1 MERKNKVFA
10 IILRGVKNFFTK
22 NIMIKVVSLI
32 FAMILWG
39 YVLTNVN
46 PSRTKIISDVPVV
59 TTGVSDFNARNLVVR
74 GDLSSIWEALTLS
87 LPQI

>member
-39 YVLTNVN
+39 YVLT
-46 PSRTKIISDVPVV
+46 
-59 TTGVSDFNARNLVVR
+59 
-74 GDLSSIWEALTLS
+74 LS
-87 LPQI
+87 LIHI